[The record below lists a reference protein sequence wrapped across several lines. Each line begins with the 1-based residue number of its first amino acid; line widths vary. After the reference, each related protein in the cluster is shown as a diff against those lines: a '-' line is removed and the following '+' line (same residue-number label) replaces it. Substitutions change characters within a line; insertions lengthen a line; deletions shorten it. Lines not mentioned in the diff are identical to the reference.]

1 MAETEP
7 SLRQIEGKATEEII
21 NLLAD
26 LINTQKRQQVERR
39 SPEQIEIRVDISRG
53 DRLVFRSK
61 LREERLPFSAEQMY
75 FAIGRMDVLSADCF
89 GAEFTYT
96 PSENGVLTISQRPEK
111 VGSHMLIRLPQ

>member
-1 MAETEP
+1 MVETEP

-39 SPEQIEIRVDISRG
+39 SPSRG

>member
-1 MAETEP
+1 MAETKP

-26 LINTQKRQQVERR
+26 LVNTQKRQQVERR
-39 SPEQIEIRVDISRG
+39 SPEQIEIRVDTSRG

-75 FAIGRMDVLSADCF
+75 FAIGRMDVLSADWF